1 MTLAHEWCLL
11 TSGSNCSYLCSL
23 GIKYPLKMECT
34 CKWICVYTIFK
45 QNTLQFHH
53 QRVSNS
59 TLQRGKWWHRDSWC
73 LQSIVK
79 YSMQY
84 IRQTW
89 PSVVLEICCLP
100 CNGEALW
107 TFQHSLKGESILG
120 NWKGSLGTPAKWLF
134 FRGRH
139 NVTVENA
146 GKKKHLT
153 ILRRALWWWL
163 RQVTDPVS
171 LLMEA
176 VPSPEKILIALSK
189 RHNVLMW
196 LLDFSFLF
204 IQKRSLNLLWVNSMR
219 LELGGFLSRVCTGWP
234 GIWASWLSSV
244 SSCCRLGKGHMVIF
258 TCFIHATTVCL
269 PFICGS
275 KGLKCGPGCKEKE
288 GKEANVHWR
297 PNIAFLFCIFP
308 VIFSTALQSK

>member
-1 MTLAHEWCLL
+1 MKNPAIKFTIVFTLKKLIDLCLVYFL
-11 TSGSNCSYLCSL
+11 WEISQAAL
-23 GIKYPLKMECT
+23 PLS
-34 CKWICVYTIFK
+34 F
-45 QNTLQFHH
+45 
-53 QRVSNS
+53 
-59 TLQRGKWWHRDSWC
+59 
-73 LQSIVK
+73 
-79 YSMQY
+79 
-84 IRQTW
+84 
-89 PSVVLEICCLP
+89 
-100 CNGEALW
+100 
-107 TFQHSLKGESILG
+107 
-120 NWKGSLGTPAKWLF
+120 WLF
-134 FRGRH
+134 
-139 NVTVENA
+139 
-146 GKKKHLT
+146 GKHWESGTSKC
-153 ILRRALWWWL
+153 
-163 RQVTDPVS
+163 S
-171 LLMEA
+171 
-176 VPSPEKILIALSK
+176 ILIALSK

-204 IQKRSLNLLWVNSMR
+204 IQKRSLNLLWANSMR